1 MTLDLITTKLQ
12 IATLFPVNIRGTQRP
27 IEDMIAYRLTHAGRC
42 HPAAKGLLAAQC
54 GDSVGTLRP
63 NAQAAIL
70 GISGISLPQHPYS
83 PLAFRSLHSA
93 MIRAAF
99 SAWRQVK
106 IPKKRSLIGTDSG
119 SICKSHG
126 QIGRRGTGVAP
137 VDPSPG
143 QDKDSASIAAL

>member
-1 MTLDLITTKLQ
+1 MSSGGKRASGGAVRRFGWRFISDAK
-12 IATLFPVNIRGTQRP
+12 AT
-27 IEDMIAYRLTHAGRC
+27 
-42 HPAAKGLLAAQC
+42 
-54 GDSVGTLRP
+54 S
-63 NAQAAIL
+63 L
-70 GISGISLPQHPYS
+70 GISLLQHPYS